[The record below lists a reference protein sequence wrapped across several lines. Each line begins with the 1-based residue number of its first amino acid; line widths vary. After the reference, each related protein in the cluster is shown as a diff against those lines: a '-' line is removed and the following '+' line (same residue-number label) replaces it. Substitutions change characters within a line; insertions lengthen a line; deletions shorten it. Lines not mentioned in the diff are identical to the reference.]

1 MAFGKRR
8 RSIKKDRN
16 KECIK
21 YTLFYADVAKL
32 ADAQVSDSCGQP
44 CGFDSLR
51 PHQRKKST
59 EKVFFF
65 RWYE

>member
-21 YTLFYADVAKL
+21 YTLYNADVAKL

-44 CGFDSLR
+44 CGFESLR
-51 PHQRKKST
+51 PHHDRYTDLCLIKST
-59 EKVFFF
+59 GL
-65 RWYE
+65 